1 MTDAPSSVPRVTV
14 SRCMEVVSK
23 AFGVSTRELA
33 GQSRAQPLA
42 RQRQIAMW
50 LARRATRLSYAR
62 IGKEMGQRDHSTIHH
77 GCAVVSQLRREQE
90 TVRAFTDETLGVL
103 LNGKEHTQPNPR
115 SCG

>member
-1 MTDAPSSVPRVTV
+1 MTDTPSSIPRVTV

-50 LARRATRLSYAR
+50 LARRATRDGNAGNVAHALSLSS
-62 IGKEMGQRDHSTIHH
+62 MHSSSGGSI
-77 GCAVVSQLRREQE
+77 A
-90 TVRAFTDETLGVL
+90 
-103 LNGKEHTQPNPR
+103 NGKAACCASFAPA
-115 SCG
+115 